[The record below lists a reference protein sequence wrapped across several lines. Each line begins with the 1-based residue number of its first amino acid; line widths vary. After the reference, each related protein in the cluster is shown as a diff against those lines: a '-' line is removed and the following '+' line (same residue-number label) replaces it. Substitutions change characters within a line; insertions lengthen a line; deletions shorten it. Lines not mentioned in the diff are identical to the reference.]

1 MLTILANCFLN
12 KCKRQDPYLNPCRS
26 LDTTDFSLENIFIMA
41 MPVIMVKIMA
51 TGNVLGH
58 VNATGMISV
67 VINNDDNNNHDDHT
81 V

>member
-58 VNATGMISV
+58 VSATGMISV